1 MSSMEWMSSLEQ
13 ICKVRLIL
21 CSAVTTKE
29 EMTSLLQEFST
40 LGLVIVRGKRTS
52 LLFCPERFVL
62 LKLSNE
68 GLAAAELALTLDRS
82 GALVEGSQ
90 VATFLQNAVDFVS
103 QTPKLQT
110 SLPELVGPTG
120 ESRTLP
126 KLGLMVNN
134 CCNLQCRYC
143 YEKDTAFKEP
153 SRCMSRRIIR
163 EAIAR
168 CYEFFSGIETVMFIG
183 GEPTLSG
190 EAIEEACTF
199 AISETSRLGRKR
211 PWFGMITNGVRIS
224 DHVWKLIETFEIQL
238 TFSVDGPKPTNDL
251 VRIRRDGSGSYDG
264 VSANIKRYA
273 KQHSETLWLEST
285 VTRAQSDSGLSV
297 TELMN
302 FLAVEFGVKEPHIAV
317 ASLPDGH
324 PLMPVGDAAE
334 PMDRGFSD
342 AVDLSVA
349 NILAERLSGGL
360 KAGPRLS
367 YVADMMRALA
377 ERSAT
382 SAMCSAGTAQIV
394 VDAHG
399 DVYPCWMFAGTSDFR
414 MGNILEDGLERM
426 LSGDVIAKVRANTK
440 LTNQTCSNCYAR
452 FVCHACIGNN
462 HIRSGSIEGV
472 DPRFCDRTRQSVVTV
487 LAAIAA
493 A

>member
-1 MSSMEWMSSLEQ
+1 
-13 ICKVRLIL
+13 
-21 CSAVTTKE
+21 
-29 EMTSLLQEFST
+29 
-40 LGLVIVRGKRTS
+40 
-52 LLFCPERFVL
+52 
-62 LKLSNE
+62 
-68 GLAAAELALTLDRS
+68 
-82 GALVEGSQ
+82 
-90 VATFLQNAVDFVS
+90 
-103 QTPKLQT
+103 
-110 SLPELVGPTG
+110 
-120 ESRTLP
+120 
-126 KLGLMVNN
+126 
-134 CCNLQCRYC
+134 
-143 YEKDTAFKEP
+143 
-153 SRCMSRRIIR
+153 
-163 EAIAR
+163 
-168 CYEFFSGIETVMFIG
+168 
-183 GEPTLSG
+183 
-190 EAIEEACTF
+190 
-199 AISETSRLGRKR
+199 
-211 PWFGMITNGVRIS
+211 MITNGVRIS